1 MKKELLVD
9 LAISASDMKPP
20 INIEEPPGVKVPED
34 LQRKARRL
42 EEDPEKILALV
53 DLLFLG
59 VEEERRPS

>member
-1 MKKELLVD
+1 
-9 LAISASDMKPP
+9 MKPP
-20 INIEEPPGVKVPED
+20 INIEDPLGVKVPEE